1 MAKETKKS
9 GQKVEV
15 DNGFDKKLS
24 QEARLKGLTQR
35 MYMIVGVS
43 VIMLLAFIFLTT
55 HSRSS
60 SAEQLETT
68 MFLNQYRIGSK
79 NLTSAVQS
87 YAATGDQTF
96 YNNYMKELNEDK
108 NRDIAWAG
116 LLENDIKADEWEML
130 NNISGMSNGLV
141 PLEEEAMKEV
151 AAGNTK
157 KAVEAVYGAEYME
170 TANKIS
176 SETDRAI
183 NAIQDRLARYQSI
196 LNILVTVCEVVF
208 IVSVILIIFMIVK
221 TIGFARKELLD
232 PIIRVSEALS
242 ELAKGNLK
250 VALEGMKADN
260 SEVGRM
266 VGALAYMEENF
277 SNMITEIADVLGSMG
292 QGNYRVSVTQEYVGE
307 FVKIKEAMEDII
319 AETKSMLN
327 TIRNTAQEIDGGSE
341 QLAKAAMDL
350 ADGSTVQATK
360 MQEVA
365 DMVNQM
371 SMSMEAKA
379 EEAKETVKI
388 ASEAGEALL
397 DGNAK
402 MQELKVAIGDIEK
415 CSNEIRTIIGTIEDI
430 ANQTNLLSLNAAIE
444 AARAGEAGRGF
455 AVVADQIGKLAAD
468 SAQSAV
474 NTRTLIAKSLAE
486 VEQGNAITIK
496 TAEALE
502 QVMDGIKELAQGSQT
517 TSAQS
522 TEQAET
528 MVQVQQGVEQIAE
541 VVQNNSASAEETS
554 ATSEELNAQSENLK
568 ALIDH
573 FILREDCI

>member
-9 GQKVEV
+9 VGA
-15 DNGFDKKLS
+15 DKGIDKRLS
-24 QEARLKGLTQR
+24 QEARLKSITQR

-43 VIMLLAFIFLTT
+43 IVMLVAFIFLTT
-55 HSRSS
+55 YSRSS

-87 YAATGDQTF
+87 YAATGDEMY
-96 YNNYMKELNEDK
+96 YNNYMKELNTDK

-116 LLENDIKADEWEML
+116 LQENDIKEDEWEL
-130 NNISGMSNGLV
+130 LKEIGRMSDGLV
-141 PLEEEAMKEV
+141 PLEEEAMKQV

-157 KAVEAVYGAEYME
+157 AAVEAVYGADYMDV
-170 TANKIS
+170 ANKIS

-183 NAIQDRLARYQSI
+183 NMIQDRLADYQKV
-196 LNILVTVCEVVF
+196 LNILVTVCEIVF
-208 IVSVILIIFMIVK
+208 VSIIAIIYMIVM
-221 TIGFARKELLD
+221 TIGFARKELLN
-232 PIIRVSEALS
+232 PIIGVSAALS
-242 ELAKGNLK
+242 ELAKGNLD
-250 VALEGMKADN
+250 ADLGDLKENN

-266 VGALAYMEENF
+266 VGALAYMKENF
-277 SNMITEIADVLGSMG
+277 SKMITEIAEVLGSMG
-292 QGNYRVSVTQEYVGE
+292 SGNYKVQVKETYVGE
-307 FVKIKEAMEDII
+307 FIKIKTAMEEII
-319 AETKSMLN
+319 EEMKGVLN

-350 ADGSTVQATK
+350 ADGSTIQAAK

-371 SMSMEAKA
+371 SISMEEKA

-388 ASEAGEALL
+388 ASEAGRALQ

-402 MQELKVAIGDIEK
+402 MQELKAAIGDIEK

-455 AVVADQIGKLAAD
+455 AVVAEQVK
-468 SAQSAV
+468 
-474 NTRTLIAKSLAE
+474 NLAE
-486 VEQGNAITIK
+486 ESAKAAGETRKLIDTTVEAVQKGIAYADI
-496 TAEALE
+496 TAESMVA
-502 QVMDGIKELAQGSQT
+502 VMDGARL
-517 TSAQS
+517 S
-522 TEQAET
+522 TEMMEKMSVELREEAANMMKIDDNVAKVAEI
-528 MVQVQQGVEQIAE
+528 VD
-541 VVQNNSASAEETS
+541 NNS
-554 ATSEELNAQSENLK
+554 ATSEETAAVSEEQTAQVATMVQMMEQFT
-568 ALIDH
+568 I
-573 FILREDCI
+573 

>member
-1 MAKETKKS
+1 MAKESKKA
-9 GQKVEV
+9 GKNVEV
-15 DNGFDKKLS
+15 DNELDKKLS
-24 QEARLKGLTQR
+24 QEARLKALTQR

-43 VIMLLAFIFLTT
+43 IIMLLAFIFLTT
-55 HSRSS
+55 YSRSA

-87 YAATGDQTF
+87 YAATGDETF
-96 YNNYMKELNEDK
+96 YQNYMKELNEDK

-116 LLENDIKADEWEML
+116 LQENDIEASEWAML
-130 NNISGMSNGLV
+130 ENISGMSNGLV
-141 PLEEEAMKEV
+141 PLEEEAMKQV

-157 KAVEAVYGAEYME
+157 KAVELVYGDEYME

-183 NAIQDRLARYQSI
+183 ETIQERLASYQST
-196 LNILVTVCEVVF
+196 LNIIVTVCEVVF
-208 IVSVILIIFMIVK
+208 VASIIAIIYMIVV
-221 TIGFARKELLD
+221 TIGFARKELLT
-232 PIIRVSEALS
+232 PIINVSVALG
-242 ELAKGNLK
+242 EFAKGNLS
-250 VALEGMKADN
+250 VDLSDMKAEN

-266 VGALAYMEENF
+266 AGALIYMKENF

-292 QGNYRVSVTQEYVGE
+292 QGNYRVSVKQEYVGE
-307 FVKIKEAMEDII
+307 FVRIKTAMEEII
-319 AETKSMLN
+319 EEMKSILN

-350 ADGSTVQATK
+350 ADGSTVQASK

-371 SMSMEAKA
+371 SLSMEAKA
-379 EEAKETVKI
+379 EEANETVKI
-388 ASEAGEALL
+388 SMEAAAALE

-402 MQELKVAIGDIEK
+402 MQELKIAIGDIEK

-455 AVVADQIGKLAAD
+455 AVVAEQVK
-468 SAQSAV
+468 
-474 NTRTLIAKSLAE
+474 NLAE
-486 VEQGNAITIK
+486 ESAKAAGETRKLIDTTVEAVQKGIAFADV
-496 TAEALE
+496 TAESMNE
-502 QVMDGIKELAQGSQT
+502 VMEGAKM
-517 TSAQS
+517 S
-522 TEQAET
+522 TEMMEKMAVELREEAANMMKIDDNVSKVAEI
-528 MVQVQQGVEQIAE
+528 VD
-541 VVQNNSASAEETS
+541 NNS
-554 ATSEELNAQSENLK
+554 ATSEETAAVSEEQTAQVATMVQMMEQFT
-568 ALIDH
+568 I
-573 FILREDCI
+573 

>member
-9 GQKVEV
+9 EKKVEV
-15 DNGFDKKLS
+15 DKGIDKRLS
-24 QEARLKGLTQR
+24 QEARLKSLTKR
-35 MYMIVGVS
+35 MYLIVGVS
-43 VIMLLAFIFLTT
+43 VVMLLAFIYLTT
-55 HSRSS
+55 YSRTS

-68 MFLNQYRIGSK
+68 MYLNQYRIGSK

-87 YAATGDQTF
+87 YAATGDQDY

-116 LLENDIKADEWEML
+116 LQENDIKEDEWAML
-130 NNISGMSNGLV
+130 NNIASMSNGLV
-141 PLEEEAMKEV
+141 PLEEESMREV

-157 KAVEAVYGAEYME
+157 RGVELVYGDEYMA

-183 NAIQDRLARYQSI
+183 NAIQDRLANYQAV
-196 LNILVTVCEVVF
+196 LNMLVIGCEVVF
-208 IVSVILIIFMIVK
+208 IVSILAIIFMIVK
-221 TIGFARKELLD
+221 TIGFARTELLN

-250 VALEGMKADN
+250 VALDDMKADN

-266 VGALAYMEENF
+266 VGALAYMEQNF

-371 SMSMEAKA
+371 SVSMEAKA

-388 ASEAGEALL
+388 ASQAGEALL

-402 MQELKVAIGDIEK
+402 MQELKAAIGDIEK

-455 AVVADQIGKLAAD
+455 AVVAEQVK
-468 SAQSAV
+468 
-474 NTRTLIAKSLAE
+474 NLAE
-486 VEQGNAITIK
+486 ESAKAAGETRKLIDTTVGAVQKGIEYADI
-496 TAEALE
+496 TAESMNA
-502 QVMDGIKELAQGSQT
+502 VMEGAKL
-517 TSAQS
+517 S
-522 TEQAET
+522 TEMMEKMSVELREEAANMLKIDDNVTKVAEI
-528 MVQVQQGVEQIAE
+528 VD
-541 VVQNNSASAEETS
+541 NNS
-554 ATSEELNAQSENLK
+554 ATSEETAAVSEEQTAQVATMVQMMEQFT
-568 ALIDH
+568 I
-573 FILREDCI
+573 